1 MYDGTLSPLTN
12 ASAYNGAHFISNVC
26 RNWKS
31 AQRKM
36 YVLLAILSAINTGM
50 GLGQRHRII
59 PHAALNAVNSYFV
72 QMSSAKG
79 EHMTQNSY
87 KICKGWTF
95 QV

>member
-1 MYDGTLSPLTN
+1 MPQLIVV
-12 ASAYNGAHFISNVC
+12 HISLVTFAVTGNLHREKC
-26 RNWKS
+26 TF
-31 AQRKM
+31 
-36 YVLLAILSAINTGM
+36 YYTILSAINTGI